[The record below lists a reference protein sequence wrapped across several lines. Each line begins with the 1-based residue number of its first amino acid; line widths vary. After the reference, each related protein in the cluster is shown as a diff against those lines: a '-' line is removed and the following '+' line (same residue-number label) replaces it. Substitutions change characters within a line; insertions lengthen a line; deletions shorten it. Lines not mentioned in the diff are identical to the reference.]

1 MNNVLLTAPSC
12 APELQEEIDEYGEDN
27 IGEDLTD
34 EEVHELASL
43 IVNTFG
49 SKS

>member
-1 MNNVLLTAPSC
+1 MKNVLLTVPSC
-12 APELQEEIDEYGEDN
+12 DPVLQEEIDEYGEDN

-34 EEVHELASL
+34 EEVRELASL
-43 IVNTFG
+43 IVDIFG